1 MNADLMF
8 NNVDEWENV
17 IILFTGTANLG
28 YLLTNCWQFQKIKIL
43 NPKNLKPSWHMYG
56 NARLFLIALNLELI
70 FLKFSMFLSKLAVLS
85 AEKNC

>member
-1 MNADLMF
+1 MF
-8 NNVDEWENV
+8 NDVDEWENV

-85 AEKNC
+85 AGKNC